1 MRKGCVE
8 MRYTKRICSLLLATV
23 LGISCFADTVSFAAT
38 KDNDEIVL
46 SSETRQEE
54 TDEIEISS
62 SSEDDDI
69 GLQNTSEKEEIVLTP
84 SSDMIVLKENTDKMS
99 VLESSVSTDSLTAK
113 TREEVVFHVKAVND
127 TESASEFRL
136 YFLDVPFGQIKRADD
151 KGKFLSSSSVNFH
164 LLGVNEKHELPV
176 EISVGRG
183 GSLTFRSLV

>member
-1 MRKGCVE
+1 

-46 SSETRQEE
+46 SSETGQEE

-84 SSDMIVLKENTDKMS
+84 SSDNIVLKENTDKMS
-99 VLESSVSTDSLTAK
+99 VLESSVSTESLTAK